1 MQLLPTTS
9 ERRFTDLLRNGKSS
23 AKTDKIKRLV
33 NSLQWRHKYQNTDYY
48 SIEMLDG
55 SVINLR
61 QLPNGE
67 ILGLGTG
74 VSVWPAAHVLSKYV
88 EKRFGAFGL
97 HGKRVCDIGSGTGCT
112 GFVAAALGA
121 QVTLTDQLQ
130 ILPFLESNK
139 ASICELNRN
148 IWEDRI
154 NVCRYDWGESA
165 IHLGPP
171 FDIVLISDCVLPKLY
186 PILPLIDVSGRLKTN
201 ITVHYMYLSHI
212 IIRCSQ
218 AVAAVMGPHS
228 IALFSY
234 EHRLHPYFDP
244 SQVRED

>member
-1 MQLLPTTS
+1 MSTQLLPTTS
-9 ERRFTDLLRNGKSS
+9 ERRFTDLLRDGKSS

-88 EKRFGAFGL
+88 EKRYGALGL

-171 FDIVLISDCVLPKLY
+171 FELVLISDCVLPKLY
-186 PILPLIDVSGRLKTN
+186 PILPLIDVSGLFKRNYYPPSLGHMN
-201 ITVHYMYLSHI
+201 VLS
-212 IIRCSQ
+212 SQ
-218 AVAAVMGPHS
+218 AVAAVMGPNS

-244 SQVRED
+244 SQVRE